1 MINLCPYNHRMLN
14 LMDRYCGRRLLG
26 LLAAGFLSV
35 SAYGSAPSAVAKDRN
50 NEVVLRNLELLTLGN
65 PRRNRTQLAKWKFPI
80 RITVHGT
87 FGLTERLFIT
97 DFVNDLHTIADVEMR
112 VHFSPK
118 VWGDVIVVFNDNRD
132 HKQFTPIF
140 AGVYQS
146 KFGQEALKEALR
158 SRGADYFSLTFSE
171 AAKCVTVL
179 IDRRTNAAVPGQPV
193 FNIVS
198 IPGTLDGVTLRRC
211 IIEEL
216 AHAITFVSD
225 APIGDLKD
233 SIFNSTVK
241 GWQKVELTR
250 NDRKVLAIL
259 LDKRIKAGM
268 SLDELL
274 EAAKGILEE
283 GNR

>member
-1 MINLCPYNHRMLN
+1 MV
-14 LMDRYCGRRLLG
+14 RYCGRRLLG
-26 LLAAGFLSV
+26 LLAAGLLSV
-35 SAYGSAPSAVAKDRN
+35 SAYGLAPPAVAKDKN

-65 PRRNRTQLAKWKFPI
+65 PRRNRTRLAKWKFPI

-97 DFVNDLHTIADVEMR
+97 DFVNDLHAIADVEMR

-118 VWGDVIVVFNDNRD
+118 GWGDVIVVFNDNRD
-132 HKQFTPIF
+132 HKQFSPIF

-146 KFGQEALKEALR
+146 KLGEEALKAALR
-158 SRGADYFSLTFSE
+158 SHGAEYFNLRFSE
-171 AAKCVTVL
+171 AAKCVTVR

-198 IPGTLDGVTLRRC
+198 IPGKLDAVTLRRC
-211 IIEEL
+211 VIEEL
-216 AHAITFVSD
+216 AHAIAFVSD

-241 GWQKVELTR
+241 GWEKIELTQ

-259 LDKRIKAGM
+259 LDKRIKAGI

-274 EAAKGILEE
+274 EAAKSILEE
-283 GNR
+283 GDR

>member
-1 MINLCPYNHRMLN
+1 
-14 LMDRYCGRRLLG
+14 MDRYCGRRLLG
-26 LLAAGFLSV
+26 LLAAGLLSV
-35 SAYGSAPSAVAKDRN
+35 SAYGLAPSAVAKDKN
-50 NEVVLRNLELLTLGN
+50 NEVVLRNLELLTLRN
-65 PRRNRTQLAKWKFPI
+65 PLHKRVRLAKWKFPI
-80 RITVHGT
+80 RITVHGK

-97 DFVNDLHTIADVEMR
+97 DFVNDLHTIGDVEIR
-112 VHFSPK
+112 VNFSPK
-118 VWGDVIVVFNDNRD
+118 VWGNVIVVFNENRD
-132 HKQFTPIF
+132 HKQFTPF
-140 AGVYQS
+140 YADAYVS
-146 KFGQEALKEALR
+146 NFGQEALKDALR
-158 SRGADYFSLTFSE
+158 QHGANSFSLKYSKAGE
-171 AAKCVTVL
+171 CVTVL
-179 IDRRTNAAVPGQPV
+179 IDRRTNAAVLGQPV

-198 IPGTLDGVTLRRC
+198 IAGKLDAVTLRRC

-233 SIFNSTVK
+233 SIFNSTAK
-241 GWQKVELTR
+241 GGEKIELTQ

-283 GNR
+283 GNS